1 VELDL
6 IPNGTRITEKT
17 EGAAHDISASPTRT
31 FLCVLTIFS
40 QIEQESLDVSVWGS
54 PGGENWG
61 AMPLLKMPQ
70 SFYRGVVKQALDLAR
85 RPEIR
90 FLRARCDVARW
101 GRGAPEASFVIGFRL
116 TEIPVFTKNDPSP
129 SLIEAHS
136 NSR

>member
-1 VELDL
+1 MELDL
-6 IPNGTRITEKT
+6 IPAGTRITEKT
-17 EGAAHDISASPTRT
+17 EGATYDVSASPTRT
-31 FLCVLTIFS
+31 FLCVLTIFG

-54 PGGENWG
+54 ADGENWD

-70 SFYRGVVKQALDLAR
+70 SFYRGTVKQALDLAR

-101 GRGAPEASFVIGFRL
+101 GRGVPEANFVIGFRL
-116 TEIPVFTKNDPSP
+116 TEIPVFTTSDLSPSP
-129 SLIEAHS
+129 IEAHS

>member
-1 VELDL
+1 MELDL

-17 EGAAHDISASPTRT
+17 EGATHDINASLTRA
-31 FLCVLTIFS
+31 FLCTLTIFD

-54 PGGENWG
+54 ADGENWG

-70 SFYRGVVKQALDLAR
+70 SFYRGMVKQALDLAR

-101 GRGAPEASFVIGFRL
+101 GRGAPEAMFVIGFRL
-116 TEIPVFTKNDPSP
+116 AEIPAFITADPLRP
-129 SLIEAHS
+129 ATEFHS
-136 NSR
+136 II

>member
-1 VELDL
+1 MELDL
-6 IPNGTRITEKT
+6 IPAGTRITERT
-17 EGAAHDISASPTRT
+17 DGAAHDISASSTRT
-31 FLCVLTIFS
+31 FLCTLTIFD

-54 PGGENWG
+54 AEGEKWG

-101 GRGAPEASFVIGFRL
+101 GRGAPEAMFVMGFRL
-116 TEIPVFTKNDPSP
+116 GEIPAFTTAEPP
-129 SLIEAHS
+129 RPATEVHS
-136 NSR
+136 TT